1 MAGFLAGYM
10 PTTIQV
16 KGEVKA
22 TLDRMKIF
30 KRETYNDVLER
41 IIEDLKEL
49 NDETKKEIDTALKQI
64 KEGKYVTHEALK
76 KEMGF

>member
-1 MAGFLAGYM
+1 MAGFLVGYM
-10 PTTIQV
+10 PTTIQI

-41 IIEDLKEL
+41 LIEDLREL

-64 KEGKYVTHEALK
+64 EEGKYVTHEALK